1 MITKIN
7 ADVVIRRAHNEPD
20 KHLQPVCPISY
31 MHCQRKIAQP
41 RNRVQKM
48 IKEANGE
55 RIERWRAE
63 VKGGRG
69 LNCTCDEYVTV
80 AG

>member
-7 ADVVIRRAHNEPD
+7 ADVVIRHAHNEPD
-20 KHLQPVCPISY
+20 KHLQSVCPISY
-31 MHCQRKIAQP
+31 MHCQRKTEQP
-41 RNRVQKM
+41 RNRVQKV
-48 IKEANGE
+48 IKEANWK

-63 VKGGRG
+63 EKGSRG
-69 LNCTCDEYVTV
+69 LNCICDEDVTV

>member
-63 VKGGRG
+63 VKGGKG